1 MKYLGGEIRFEIDH
15 FGIDQIEDAATGA
28 NAATSPGTWSADI
41 NTYHREWVW
50 HKFSFNDF
58 VEKGANAIFA
68 KTLRATCNFIIGG
81 NDVIRVIKQLKP
93 DFVPAPG
100 LGTTA
105 PTGPHVVGTLNGR
118 LVVHDPFLTSARAIL
133 GYRGDDYLMAGFIYA
148 PYIPLFAT
156 PTLITS
162 DLEAQKGF
170 QSSSGF
176 LVTNPGMFTYMAVS
190 GLS

>member
-1 MKYLGGEIRFEIDH
+1 
-15 FGIDQIEDAATGA
+15 
-28 NAATSPGTWSADI
+28 
-41 NTYHREWVW
+41 
-50 HKFSFNDF
+50 
-58 VEKGANAIFA
+58 
-68 KTLRATCNFIIGG
+68 
-81 NDVIRVIKQLKP
+81 LKP
-93 DFVPAPG
+93 DFVPAAG

-105 PTGPHVVGTLNGR
+105 PTGPHVVGNLNGR
-118 LVVHDPFLTSARAIL
+118 LVIHDPFLTSTRMIL

-176 LVTNPGMFTYMAVS
+176 LVTNPGMFTYAGVT